1 MAVSQKVFSFPKP
14 DPSRILT
21 DTVERLSCAN
31 SLSSITGIVAE
42 AARLLTGAEGA
53 TFVLREEGKCYYADE
68 NAVSPLWKGLRFPAE
83 SCVSGWS
90 MKHKEVVVI
99 PDIFK
104 DPRVPVDAYKP
115 TFVRSL
121 CMVPIRAEDPIG
133 AIGNY
138 WSATDHRP
146 TEEDIKLLQVLANS
160 SAVALENLELREAI
174 LRRNSEKVDLV
185 DREKELETAIHS
197 LVHDLRNPLTTLYGY
212 ADLMQAR
219 NAGKLDEK
227 SQGYLESMMATCD
240 RMSQRIEKMLSLY
253 RVTQGGIDKKDIDL
267 SQIAT
272 HLVDQLRPRGDRPV
286 EIVIENGLRAQAD
299 PQLIQLVL
307 ENLISN
313 AFKYSGKKPQVRIQL
328 GASGTTVEEVT
339 FFVRDNGDGFESSQ
353 ADRLFQPLVRL
364 HHDSDFPGTG
374 LGLASVA
381 RIIHMHGGSVRA
393 EGKKSEGATFY
404 FSLPR
409 E

>member
-1 MAVSQKVFSFPKP
+1 MGTSKKILSFPKP
-14 DPSRILT
+14 DPSRVLT
-21 DTVERLSCAN
+21 DAVERLSNAT
-31 SLSSITGIVAE
+31 SLSSITKIVAE
-42 AARLLTGAEGA
+42 AARLLTGAQGA

-68 NAVSPLWKGLRFPAE
+68 DAVSPLWKGLRFPAE
-83 SCVSGWS
+83 NCVSGWS
-90 MKHKEVVVI
+90 MMHKEVVLI
-99 PDIFK
+99 PDIFE
-104 DPRVPVDAYKP
+104 DPRVPVDAYRP

-138 WSATDHRP
+138 WSTTDHRP
-146 TEEDIKLLQVLANS
+146 TEEEIKLLQVLANS
-160 SAVALENLELREAI
+160 SAVALENLELRETI
-174 LRRNSEKVDLV
+174 LRRNSEKVDMV

-212 ADLMQAR
+212 ADLMQSR

-227 SQGYLESMMATCD
+227 SQGYLESMMATCN

-267 SQIAT
+267 SQIAA

-286 EIVIENGLRAQAD
+286 EIVIETGLRAQAD
-299 PQLIQLVL
+299 PQLIHLVL

-313 AFKYSGKKPQVRIQL
+313 AFKYAGKKPEMRIQL
-328 GASGTTVEEVT
+328 GAAESTREKIT
-339 FFVRDNGDGFESSQ
+339 FFVRDNGDGFEPSQ

-364 HHDSDFPGTG
+364 HHDSEFPGTG

-409 E
+409 A